1 MLGADD
7 EAAAVSDDSLLL
19 GDQRSCDVFSLFFID
34 GFLSFLAFSSGWV
47 TSVNAF
53 LSLLRGE
60 PVFSGVFEIS
70 EVRDPELSA
79 IGVDP

>member
-1 MLGADD
+1 
-7 EAAAVSDDSLLL
+7 
-19 GDQRSCDVFSLFFID
+19 
-34 GFLSFLAFSSGWV
+34 
-47 TSVNAF
+47 
-53 LSLLRGE
+53 LLRGE